1 MRECCLLP
9 WFPERLTDKEWINK
23 LSAESTL
30 EFVRKELSVL
40 QIKVCVHSFQ
50 TQSVFS
56 IF

>member
-9 WFPERLTDKEWINK
+9 WFPDKLSDKEWINK

-40 QIKVCVHSFQ
+40 QMKVCSFQ
-50 TQSVFS
+50 NYTVY
-56 IF
+56 